1 MRIDSQSESN
11 RKKKRKNSEKR
22 STKTN
27 NWENEVFMF
36 MQKSMEAGMNAHL
49 SKPID
54 MAELKDVLEKLVCSE
69 RSSGHHE
76 SDGAGQDN

>member
-11 RKKKRKNSEKR
+11 RKKERKNSEKR

-36 MQKSMEAGMNAHL
+36 MQKSMEAALNKAL
-49 SKPID
+49 D
-54 MAELKDVLEKLVCSE
+54 ECFKDWK
-69 RSSGHHE
+69 
-76 SDGAGQDN
+76 